1 MARGDIPVSVKTG
14 AQGNKILYRTPFEA
28 VPMTID
34 FTNVSADSE
43 GYYKVP
49 AGTPID
55 DAGAPMTAYKVNT
68 GTSESPSYK
77 YAYGCLLNDVYKDDP
92 AGAVLKKAYI
102 DCVRA
107 KAATSLNYNAAF
119 VADALEANGKTG
131 NRLVFENVVPT
142 T

>member
-1 MARGDIPVSVKTG
+1 MARGDIPVSVKNG

-34 FTNVSADSE
+34 FTNVNADAE

-49 AGTPID
+49 AGTPVD
-55 DAGAPMTAYKVNT
+55 DAGVPMSAYKVNT
-68 GTSESPSYK
+68 GTEQAPAYK
-77 YAYGCLLNDVYKDDP
+77 YAYGALLYDVYKDDP

-102 DCVRA
+102 DCVKA
-107 KAATSLNYNAAF
+107 KASTSLDYNAAF
-119 VADALEANGKTG
+119 VADALEANTKTG